1 MVTHLTTIEDVKGV
15 KHPLILSPRI
25 DTKRY
30 NPTTITHKTSQAC
43 AQPLTKAMHKSP
55 QDVCELGC
63 SQDAGAWVPET
74 HTRVRHPPTTRTRH
88 RAHSAHG
95 RLAPTSPPSAGGAR
109 GRRRRRI
116 PSVAAAD
123 EAPAKVER
131 PHLKGTVSGRKAQ
144 VRVLQRSHGSAREA
158 REALAEPRPASRL
171 EDAPARTGA
180 RRPVGQLPG
189 KLGARR
195 GRSVEARARRN
206 APPAPHGTLS
216 RGRRAHVWVQRWR
229 VGERI
234 IRAGCRRWTGFHWL
248 SWRLLS
254 HAPYTTT
261 ALRAASSARRSSASP
276 AMRTRAREVTASS
289 HTAAEDPRDGHCL
302 IRLRARRQGAP
313 RSDLRQRPWAK
324 NLDDSA
330 GHRVEEALPPGGTS
344 APQICNLDCQYPN
357 LISNHPIREPSN
369 PPSGETVPVIA
380 ELVLNQNQPS
390 LSQGVVLLA

>member
-123 EAPAKVER
+123 EARECKGSERGPRRATAGQPARRRSCTHGRAKASRSATWQTGRATRSLGRGTRAPQRPAPRDLVARAARARVGSKVACWRAHHSGRLSEMDRIPLVELEAAVARALYHHGTSGGVER
-131 PHLKGTVSGRKAQ
+131 STVVGITCYANTRTRGHRVFTHSCRRPSRWALPHSPSRAAPGRTAVGLAAAAMGKESGRFCRRKGAAISSAQSRSERVRAARMRQAGRHDAQ
-144 VRVLQRSHGSAREA
+144 VGRGR
-158 REALAEPRPASRL
+158 
-171 EDAPARTGA
+171 
-180 RRPVGQLPG
+180 
-189 KLGARR
+189 RR
-195 GRSVEARARRN
+195 GRPEGLRRPAQARR
-206 APPAPHGTLS
+206 AEGRHARGS
-216 RGRRAHVWVQRWR
+216 RLPG
-229 VGERI
+229 
-234 IRAGCRRWTGFHWL
+234 
-248 SWRLLS
+248 SRL
-254 HAPYTTT
+254 
-261 ALRAASSARRSSASP
+261 
-276 AMRTRAREVTASS
+276 
-289 HTAAEDPRDGHCL
+289 
-302 IRLRARRQGAP
+302 
-313 RSDLRQRPWAK
+313 
-324 NLDDSA
+324 
-330 GHRVEEALPPGGTS
+330 
-344 APQICNLDCQYPN
+344 
-357 LISNHPIREPSN
+357 
-369 PPSGETVPVIA
+369 PV
-380 ELVLNQNQPS
+380 
-390 LSQGVVLLA
+390 

>member
-1 MVTHLTTIEDVKGV
+1 LTTIEDVKGV

-171 EDAPARTGA
+171 EDARVGSKVACWRAHHSGRLSEMDRIPLVELEAAVARALYHHGTSGGVERSTVVGITCYA
-180 RRPVGQLPG
+180 NTRTRGHRVFTHSCRRPSRWALPHSPSRAAPGRTAVGLAAAAMG
-189 KLGARR
+189 KESGRFCRRKGAAISSAQSRSERVRAARMRQAGRHDAQVGRGRRR
-195 GRSVEARARRN
+195 GRPEGLRRPAQARR
-206 APPAPHGTLS
+206 AEGRHARGS
-216 RGRRAHVWVQRWR
+216 RLPG
-229 VGERI
+229 
-234 IRAGCRRWTGFHWL
+234 
-248 SWRLLS
+248 SRL
-254 HAPYTTT
+254 
-261 ALRAASSARRSSASP
+261 
-276 AMRTRAREVTASS
+276 
-289 HTAAEDPRDGHCL
+289 
-302 IRLRARRQGAP
+302 
-313 RSDLRQRPWAK
+313 
-324 NLDDSA
+324 
-330 GHRVEEALPPGGTS
+330 
-344 APQICNLDCQYPN
+344 
-357 LISNHPIREPSN
+357 
-369 PPSGETVPVIA
+369 PV
-380 ELVLNQNQPS
+380 
-390 LSQGVVLLA
+390 